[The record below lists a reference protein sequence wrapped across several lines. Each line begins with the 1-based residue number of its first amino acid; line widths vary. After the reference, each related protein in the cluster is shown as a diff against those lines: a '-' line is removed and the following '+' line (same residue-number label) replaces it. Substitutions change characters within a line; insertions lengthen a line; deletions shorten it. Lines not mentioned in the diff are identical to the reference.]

1 MAITPEDL
9 PGLLKA
15 IQARAADAAPAA
27 VMAIGQTYQKHLQK
41 VTLRRSFA
49 AVGQFGTP
57 APPGQP
63 PAWRTGAL
71 AMSVTTIAGASSG
84 MTASAWVG
92 PHVIYARI
100 QNQGG
105 VNRPTHSRYMHW
117 VNSGGSWYMKRV
129 DIPRRPY
136 MKPALEDCFAN
147 GSLTKA
153 GMEAF
158 YVKVWG

>member
-1 MAITPEDL
+1 MAITPEEL
-9 PGLLKA
+9 PGLLRA

-49 AVGQFGTP
+49 APGQFGTP
-57 APPGQP
+57 AIPGQP

-84 MTASAWVG
+84 TVASAWVG
-92 PHVIYARI
+92 PHVIYARV
-100 QNQGG
+100 QNQGA
-105 VNRPTHSRYMHW
+105 VNRPTHARYMHW
-117 VNSGGSWYMKRV
+117 INSGGEWYKRRV
-129 DIPRRPY
+129 KIPPRPY
-136 MKPALEDCFAN
+136 MKPALEDCLDN

-153 GMEAF
+153 AIESF